1 MRRNVRGVGRFW
13 WLARWRDD
21 ERGVALVMV
30 IGVGAVLM
38 VLVATALAYSAGGM
52 QKARTD
58 QDWNDAMAAAYA
70 GVEEYES
77 RLANDNTYQQYGN
90 PASLFSATSSVT
102 LPTGA
107 QTNLAFGVGRN
118 QSWAQVSGS
127 TRAYYRYEVDN
138 SKYSSTGV
146 LRVRSTGKVGNEVR
160 SIVVNLKQDGFID
173 FLYFTDYEIQ
183 DPALSGVPNTCVKYY
198 WAGRGSGC
206 SEIAFD
212 GGDVVNG
219 PVHSNDAIR
228 ICSAEFTQ
236 SVTTAYNPAT
246 GPRYVPKNSS
256 GSNCTGQTFDD
267 PNAPTYSPVVGMP
280 PTNASMKNEV
290 RSDLPVDVPRPG
302 CLYTGPTSIVYNSNG
317 TMTIRS
323 PWTKSTQVSGSPA
336 TGPAQTP
343 AMCGTL
349 GTGTGQLGSPG
360 GATIPVIPQNLVFVQ
375 NVPSTVGDPNYWA
388 ANAWPG
394 SATGLNCAVTSG
406 TLACKGAS
414 GQANGNGLGY
424 PMTNEVAPSSTSYQ
438 PRVGDVFIKGTLKG
452 AETVYADNYIYVT
465 GNLTYNDANSDIL
478 GLVGNN
484 AIFVYNPMNS
494 SNQKLLSDTDREIDA
509 AILSVA
515 HTFQVQNYSVGGN
528 RGTLTVK
535 GAIAQKF
542 RGIVRNGSNG
552 YIKNYVYDPR
562 FRYLAPPKFLSPVST
577 SYGVSVVVEVKT
589 AFTVAGDAL

>member
-1 MRRNVRGVGRFW
+1 MTRRADGRRRFTGI
-13 WLARWRDD
+13 ARWRDD

-30 IGVGAVLM
+30 IGIGAVLM
-38 VLVATALAYSAGGM
+38 VMVATALAYSAGGL

-70 GVEEYES
+70 GIEEYES

-90 PASLFSATSSVT
+90 PASTFSTTSSVT
-102 LPTGA
+102 LPVGTQA
-107 QTNLAFGVGRN
+107 NPAFGVGTAGT
-118 QSWAQVSGS
+118 WAQVSGS
-127 TRAYYRYEVDN
+127 TRAFYRYEIDN

-146 LRVRSTGKVGNEVR
+146 LRVRSTGRVGNEVR

-183 DPALSGVPNTCVKYY
+183 DPVLSGDPSTCVKYY

-212 GGDVVNG
+212 SGDVVNG

-228 ICSAEFTQ
+228 ICNAEFTQ
-236 SVTTAYNPAT
+236 SVTTAYNPT
-246 GPRYVPKNSS
+246 SGLRYIPKNST

-280 PTNASMKNEV
+280 PTNAAMKNEV
-290 RSDLPVDVPRPG
+290 RTDLPIDVPRPG
-302 CLYTGPTSIVYNSNG
+302 CLYTGPTSITYNSDG

-323 PWTKSTQVSGSPA
+323 PWTKYTQVAGSPPT
-336 TGPAQTP
+336 TGTFP
-343 AMCGTL
+343 AMCGAP
-349 GTGTGQLGSPG
+349 GTTTGQLGSPG
-360 GATIPVIPQNLVFVQ
+360 GATIPVIPQNLIFVQ
-375 NVPSTVGDPNYWA
+375 NVPSTVGDPNNWA

-394 SATGLNCAVTSG
+394 SASGLNCTITSG

-414 GQANGNGLGY
+414 GQANGNGMGY

-438 PRVGDVFIKGTLKG
+438 PRVGDVFVKGTLKG

-465 GNLTYNDANSDIL
+465 GDLRYNDANSDIL

-484 AIFVYNPMNS
+484 AVFVYNPMNS
-494 SNQKLLSDTDREIDA
+494 SNTKLLTDTNREIDA

-515 HTFQVQNYSVGGN
+515 HTFQVQNYSVGGS
-528 RGTLTVK
+528 RGTLTVM

-542 RGIVRNGSNG
+542 RGIVRSGTNG
-552 YIKNYVYDPR
+552 YTKNYVYDPR

-577 SYGVSVVVEVKT
+577 SYGVSVLVEVKT
-589 AFTVAGDAL
+589 AFSVTGAQL